1 MSHAPHNTESRLL
14 AIAQTA
20 VFVAVCIAAI
30 GLVALAALA
39 FNHAAS
45 LVQPTSPTW
54 ITAYAVIKLGVE
66 LASWLIVLS
75 ISVFLLLVMVG
86 GCDILLRTQTEREKK
101 AIEYAVDPEL
111 GWLKI
116 VAYAYTN
123 LHDRLARK
131 NAS

>member
-1 MSHAPHNTESRLL
+1 MSPAPHNTKSRLL

-86 GCDILLRTQTEREKK
+86 GCDILLRTQTEREKR

-116 VAYAYTN
+116 VAYSYIN
-123 LHDRLARK
+123 LHDRLAR
-131 NAS
+131 NRR